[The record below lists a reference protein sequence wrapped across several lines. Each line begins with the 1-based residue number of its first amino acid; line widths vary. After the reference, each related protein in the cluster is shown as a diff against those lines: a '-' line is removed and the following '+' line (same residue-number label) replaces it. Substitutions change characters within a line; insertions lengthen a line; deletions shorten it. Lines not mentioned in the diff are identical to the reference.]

1 MLRPFSAR
9 RPALRGLFPRLVGMV
24 LGVIIA
30 TALIVGSQLPLLH
43 EPAMVHVN
51 PSALSLPLAPALAW
65 PSAGPAALY
74 VPSLG
79 VLLTHDDHVVPIA
92 SLTKMMTAYVALLDA
107 PLGLNQVGP
116 CYAVTSADVATYQ
129 EMKILNESSV
139 VVVAGEQ
146 LCELDL
152 LNGLLVHSAGNYAVM
167 LATMIAG
174 SPSAFVER
182 MNAEGAVLGFA
193 HTHYDDVT
201 GFSSASVSTA
211 RDQAVLATILMKSAL
226 VRSIVLQQSV
236 TLPVAGTVGSFTPY
250 VGFDNVIGV
259 KSGRT
264 AAAGGCD
271 VMAVTFYD
279 GSTTSVLYAVVLDQR
294 GGDLLGPAGV
304 AALALA
310 NSAVASRVHYTFV
323 KGSVVGTYSW
333 GGQRVTY
340 GFTQQHD
347 VSWWPAE
354 GTLRVKVKM
363 LRFTSS
369 IRRGEIVGHLI
380 VYGEQHHVFILRAL
394 GNLSPPSLLERLR

>member
-1 MLRPFSAR
+1 ML
-9 RPALRGLFPRLVGMV
+9 

-30 TALIVGSQLPLLH
+30 TALIAGSQLPLLH
-43 EPAMVHVN
+43 QPATVHVN
-51 PSALSLPLAPALAW
+51 PSAVSLPLAPPLAW

-79 VLLTHDDHVVPIA
+79 VLSSHDDHVVPIA
-92 SLTKMMTAYVALLDA
+92 SLTKMMTAYVALLAA
-107 PLGLNQVGP
+107 PLGLNQIGP
-116 CYAVTSADVATYQ
+116 CYVVTGADVTTFQ
-129 EMKILNESSV
+129 EMEVLNESSIL
-139 VVVAGEQ
+139 VVAGEQ

-174 SPSAFVER
+174 SPSAFVAR
-182 MNAEGAVLGFA
+182 MNAEAIVLGLA

-211 RDQAVLATILMKSAL
+211 RDQAILAAILMKSAL
-226 VRSIVLQQSV
+226 VRFVVLQRSV

-250 VGFDNVIGV
+250 VGYDNVIGV

-279 GSTTSVLYAVVLDQR
+279 GSTMSVLYAVVLDQR

-304 AALALA
+304 AALSLA
-310 NSAVASRVHYTFV
+310 NSAVASRYTYTFA
-323 KGSVVGTYSW
+323 KGSVVGAYTW
-333 GGQRVTY
+333 GGQRVAF
-340 GFTQQHD
+340 GFTQQHN

-354 GTLRVKVKM
+354 GTPRVKVQM

-369 IRRGEIVGHLI
+369 IRRGEVVGHLT
-380 VYGEQHHVFILRAL
+380 VYGVQRHVFILRSL
-394 GNLSPPSLLERLR
+394 GNLSPPSLLQRLR